1 MVRSKIE
8 SDISYPDFK
17 EIDIIDNGLDASA
30 YDINVKNID
39 ILIALGK
46 LRNDYKSK
54 GIFFVPIYLVIND
67 TIDDKI
73 GVYEFLSSDYTNLLD
88 EDGDLDISLIKGP
101 LLFNFV
107 TNTYLKSK
115 YKNYPIEPDSD
126 DDEDD
131 DEENNNENDIPETTK
146 NNENN
151 E

>member
-1 MVRSKIE
+1 M
-8 SDISYPDFK
+8 
-17 EIDIIDNGLDASA
+17 DASA
-30 YDINVKNID
+30 YDINLKNID

-46 LRNDYKSK
+46 LHNDYKSK

-67 TIDDKI
+67 VIDDKI

-126 DDEDD
+126 DDEDN

-146 NNENN
+146 NNE